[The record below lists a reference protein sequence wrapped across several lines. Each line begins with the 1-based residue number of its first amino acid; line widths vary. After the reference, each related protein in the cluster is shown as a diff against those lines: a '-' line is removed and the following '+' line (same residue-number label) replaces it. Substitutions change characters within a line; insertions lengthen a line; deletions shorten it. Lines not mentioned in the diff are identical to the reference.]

1 MSKTYFFDVSDI
13 LAYVRTETS
22 VSGIQRVSLAVITR
36 MVERYGA
43 ARVKIAYWSDEGD
56 YEALG
61 ADVLLQMGDFD
72 ADRLGHLFFG
82 EKSRPAQAIAPSLE
96 RYRTRPL
103 KYAFHNALRHV
114 HAALG
119 NEKHFR
125 RKGTTLADWR
135 AFRTQQ
141 APQTTQTPP
150 PPPRPKTTPVRDLAK
165 PGDRVIVMGAVWGQ
179 DALAKA
185 LEHLSATQGV
195 NVTILVHD
203 LIPILAPEHMHGGYS
218 HSFETWL
225 GGSAAYCSSYF
236 ANSKYTAKDLKEF
249 LDNKGTPRPIHV
261 VPLAQSFEP
270 TPLTSGNSLSKQVND
285 VLKTPYVLVVGTMD
299 SRKNLTRL
307 AQAWEKMAQNGT
319 QDLPRLVLAGKENW
333 LNSDFTDWMEDTN
346 HLNGLI
352 ELVIRPSDAE
362 LTALYA
368 GCLFTAMVSLY
379 EGWGLPIGEGLSMGK
394 TGVVSHHSSMPEV
407 GGDMV
412 EYCDP
417 YDLNSITT
425 ACQNLISNPTYRKT
439 LEQKISQ
446 TNLRSWEDVTA
457 DFIAALEAEMAPVNA
472 GFSASS
478 PQ

>member
-61 ADVLLQMGDFD
+61 ADALLQMGDFD
-72 ADRLGHLFFG
+72 ADLLSHLFFG
-82 EKSRPAQAIAPSLE
+82 NRSRPAKDIAPSLE

-103 KYAFHNALRHV
+103 KYAFHNTLRHF

-135 AFRTQQ
+135 AFRAQHSPQNTQ
-141 APQTTQTPP
+141 PP
-150 PPPRPKTTPVRDLAK
+150 PQGLRPKTTPVRDLAK

-179 DALAKA
+179 DALANA
-185 LEHLSATQGV
+185 LGQLSATQGV
-195 NVTILVHD
+195 DVTILVHD

-218 HSFETWL
+218 HSFESWL

-236 ANSKYTAKDLKEF
+236 ANSEYTAKDLKEF
-249 LDNKGTPRPIHV
+249 LDKKGTPRPIHV
-261 VPLAQSFEP
+261 VPLAQSFAP
-270 TPLTSGNSLSKQVND
+270 TTLAPDARFSSQVSD

-299 SRKNLTRL
+299 SRKNLIRL
-307 AQAWEKMAQNGT
+307 AQAWEKMAKNGT
-319 QDLPRLVLAGKENW
+319 EDLPRLVLAGKENW
-333 LNSDFTDWMEDTN
+333 LNSDFTDWMEETN
-346 HLNGLI
+346 HLNSLV

-394 TGVVSHHSSMPEV
+394 TGVVSDHSSMPEV

-417 YDLNSITT
+417 YDLNSIMT
-425 ACQNLISNPTYRKT
+425 ACQNLITHPDRRRA
-439 LEQKISQ
+439 LEHKISQ
-446 TNLRSWEDVTA
+446 TTLRNWEDVTA
-457 DFIAALEAEMAPVNA
+457 DFIAALEAEMAPA
-472 GFSASS
+472 KAS
-478 PQ
+478 